1 MTKAARLNIRI
12 TEVLKEKVERVARE
26 RQITVSELITDYIK
40 CLPLP
45 QD

>member
-1 MTKAARLNIRI
+1 VTKATRLNIRI

-40 CLPLP
+40 RLPLP
-45 QD
+45 KD